1 MMDLEFIGEAQQPAP
16 APMIALTQYQGYDV
30 LEVMPNWAR
39 DLNRTYKRSLVT
51 LDPKIGPM
59 QVDDKGGSAVVQ
71 QQFPWF
77 LKDHPSVTT
86 LRAFILKRFGQLVPF
101 WTPTWDQDLVLA
113 SDVGSTDTSIVIQSV
128 YYTRFFFPIKSR
140 RYIAFI
146 PQNGGPNVY
155 RKITAAQDNGNGT
168 ETLTLDSATGV
179 AFPKGSTMVSFLT
192 LSRLA
197 SDDAE
202 IDWMTN
208 DVAQAE
214 LTFQEVPREVP

>member
-1 MMDLEFIGEAQQPAP
+1 
-16 APMIALTQYQGYDV
+16 
-30 LEVMPNWAR
+30 
-39 DLNRTYKRSLVT
+39 
-51 LDPKIGPM
+51 
-59 QVDDKGGSAVVQ
+59 
-71 QQFPWF
+71 PWF

-113 SDVGSTDTSIVIQSV
+113 NDVGATDTSIVIQSV

-146 PQNGGPNVY
+146 QQSGGANVY
-155 RKITAAQDNGNGT
+155 RKITGALDNGNGT

-179 AFPKGSTMVSFLT
+179 AFPKGSTMISFLT

-197 SDDAE
+197 SDDSE